1 MRNHTPKYLYGASEK
16 CYYHV
21 PVFFISQSLRSFE
34 LRILLTEN
42 YNNDVVITIFL
53 IYNNNDGKNK

>member
-1 MRNHTPKYLYGASEK
+1 MSNHTPKYLHRASEK

-21 PVFFISQSLRSFE
+21 PVFFISQSLRSCE

-42 YNNDVVITIFL
+42 YNNNDVVIINF
-53 IYNNNDGKNK
+53 IVYNNNDSKS

>member
-1 MRNHTPKYLYGASEK
+1 MRNRTPKYLYRASEK

-21 PVFFISQSLRSFE
+21 PVSFIFQSLRSCE

-42 YNNDVVITIFL
+42 YDNDVVIIIFI
-53 IYNNNDGKNK
+53 IYNNNDGKN